1 MPGLIIWRAG
11 CAPLF
16 GLRKVESA
24 ATPAQNTAC
33 TQANLQIQQSFTR
46 LQSLETVLLVGR
58 WAYYVSGT
66 GVGLDAE
73 NVIDIHP
80 TDGAERLTLTQ
91 PQLIS
96 SAARE
101 TVTFLNER
109 FENVYVLRQPPEIAQ
124 YSAQLAAREAA
135 HQGMA
140 LAATPKTEPVMS
152 RDTLAL
158 RAAISDAP
166 WLPLA
171 EAGAIHWI
179 DSWPRF
185 CTADTCS
192 AIHDDIG
199 QYFDNNHI
207 TNSAARRVRDLFTPV
222 FASVTRQSAL
232 VETAGQ

>member
-1 MPGLIIWRAG
+1 M
-11 CAPLF
+11 
-16 GLRKVESA
+16 
-24 ATPAQNTAC
+24 
-33 TQANLQIQQSFTR
+33 
-46 LQSLETVLLVGR
+46 
-58 WAYYVSGT
+58 
-66 GVGLDAE
+66 
-73 NVIDIHP
+73 
-80 TDGAERLTLTQ
+80 
-91 PQLIS
+91 
-96 SAARE
+96 
-101 TVTFLNER
+101 
-109 FENVYVLRQPPEIAQ
+109 YVLRQPPEIAQ